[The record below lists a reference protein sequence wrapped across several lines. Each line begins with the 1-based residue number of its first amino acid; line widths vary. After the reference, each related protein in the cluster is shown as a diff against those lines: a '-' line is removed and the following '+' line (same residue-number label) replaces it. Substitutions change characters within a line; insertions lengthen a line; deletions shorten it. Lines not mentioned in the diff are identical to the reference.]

1 MSEIP
6 DNEVI
11 VGKKPIQAYLLA
23 IANHVSKG
31 MDEIVVKAMGRN
43 ISKAVDVVNRSLRNV
58 ASSYKIEDIK
68 IDTAELE
75 LEDGKK
81 KYVSVMEIK
90 LKK

>member
-6 DNEVI
+6 DNVVI
-11 VGKKPIQAYLLA
+11 VGKKPIQSYLLA
-23 IANHVSKG
+23 IANHVANG
-31 MDEIVVKAMGRN
+31 MNEIIVKAMGRN
-43 ISKAVDVVNRSLRNV
+43 ISKAVDVVNRSLRGIAN
-58 ASSYKIEDIK
+58 SYKISDVN

-81 KYVSVMEIK
+81 KYVSTIEIK